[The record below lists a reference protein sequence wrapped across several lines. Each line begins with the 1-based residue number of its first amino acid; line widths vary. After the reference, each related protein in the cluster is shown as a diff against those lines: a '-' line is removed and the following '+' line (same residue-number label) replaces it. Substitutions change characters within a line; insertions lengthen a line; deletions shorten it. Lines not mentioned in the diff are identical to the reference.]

1 MRGSPKDSVPEWASG
16 DASRLKWNVALDAAA
31 EAVAFEKAVRV
42 PLFHCKAS
50 VGWIDK
56 GHDPNSKNAVI
67 NRWRRCHLDARR
79 IVGLTRKAVIE
90 SGDYRKPE
98 ECRGCSLYQAP
109 CCEQIFE
116 CGNFPCFT
124 GLKVTAVDEPWC
136 LVLER
141 SAEKGPFS
149 KAELGRLS
157 QLSPPLSTV
166 ASEIHSIGIVQAEAI
181 LAILEM
187 LEMPAAWVDECG
199 YTRKMNQEA
208 ERLFQGDDVTCR
220 HGKVVCSNRAVGKDL
235 KRNLSQFV
243 NAGGPAASCTPL
255 VSIPRGDKGH
265 PLLVSGLRLN
275 CISQDIF
282 GRNKAILTFT
292 DLDKSATLAADDLC
306 RLFHLTSAEAR
317 LAVGL
322 ANGKSLD
329 AVAEESSI
337 KKHTARHELKSVFSK
352 LSVHRQSEL
361 VGLLSRCGPR
371 AKV

>member
-1 MRGSPKDSVPEWASG
+1 MRGSPKNSAPEWASG
-16 DASRLKWNVALDAAA
+16 DASRLKWNVALDTAA

-42 PLFHCKAS
+42 PLLDSKAS
-50 VGWIDK
+50 VEWTDK
-56 GHDPNSKNAVI
+56 GHDPNSKKAVI

-79 IVGLTRKAVIE
+79 IIELTRKAVIE
-90 SGDYRKPE
+90 SGDYRKAA

-116 CGNFPCFT
+116 CGNFPFFT

-166 ASEIHSIGIVQAEAI
+166 ASEIHSIGTAQAEAI

-187 LEMPAAWVDECG
+187 LEIPAAWVDECG
-199 YTRKMNQEA
+199 FMRKMNREA
-208 ERLFQGDDVTCR
+208 EVLFQGDDVTCR
-220 HGKVVCSNRAVGKDL
+220 HGKVVCSNRAVGQDL
-235 KRNLSQFV
+235 KRKLFQFV
-243 NAGGPAASCTPL
+243 NAGGPAASCMAL
-255 VSIPRGDKGH
+255 VSIPQGDKDH

-275 CISQDIF
+275 CVSQDIF
-282 GRNKAILTFT
+282 ARNKVILTFT
-292 DLDKSATLAADDLC
+292 DLDKSATLSADDLC

-329 AVAEESSI
+329 AVAKESSI